1 MDRRRFLIAAAAT
14 SFVSAAPHVVF
25 ATSASVAQVRII
37 RWPRELLLGEPGR
50 CAGTR
55 RNGGLTAARMLSL
68 R

>member
-14 SFVSAAPHVVF
+14 SFLSAAPYTVF
-25 ATSASVAQVRII
+25 AKTASVAQVRIL
-37 RWPRELLLGEPGR
+37 RWPREVLFGEPGR

-55 RNGGLTAARMLSL
+55 RSGNLTAARMLSL